1 MLLSTLR
8 SAGRRLRSS
17 LVTAVRRLPRLSAD
31 AGMSTAEYAV
41 GLVAA
46 CAFAAV
52 LYKILTSDTM
62 QSLLR
67 GLISR
72 ALHVTL

>member
-1 MLLSTLR
+1 MSTLHVAARRMLDALRLLVSRVR
-8 SAGRRLRSS
+8 SAG
-17 LVTAVRRLPRLSAD
+17 AE

-46 CAFAAV
+46 CAFAAI